1 MNTSPL
7 LGGHFFQRTRTIF
20 KHNRAIIEKNVRT
33 TFDKYWNINM
43 TSRGLTKFYYSHI
56 RKTSPPLAAMLLKKQ
71 THVLTKFHKV
81 WNKNKTDRVFTR
93 FYHSHLT
100 ISAPPSGDHVCQLT
114 IFKLS

>member
-1 MNTSPL
+1 MADAERFRGDNWFNEDMTMHENFPATWWPY
-7 LGGHFFQRTRTIF
+7 FFQRTRTIF

-33 TFDKYWNINM
+33 TFDEDWNINM
-43 TSRGLTKFYYSHI
+43 TSTGLTN
-56 RKTSPPLAAMLLKKQ
+56 KTSPPLAAMLLKKT
-71 THVLTKFHKV
+71 THVLTK
-81 WNKNKTDRVFTR
+81 